1 MVMFYRKVDW
11 TLLARELMVVK
22 EQRAS
27 HDADVNGACAAA
39 ISVGGIQIHSEL
51 SHQTTELEVSCRF
64 RFGQITYAIL
74 GH

>member
-11 TLLARELMVVK
+11 TLLARELVVVK

-27 HDADVNGACAAA
+27 RDADVNGTCAAA

-51 SHQTTELEVSCRF
+51 
-64 RFGQITYAIL
+64 
-74 GH
+74 